1 MPQPVPYVAPT
12 APTSD
17 SGSSVAKM
25 HDAALAGLGMQ
36 GEGEAGSSDG
46 KSWDPAVVDSLFR
59 GL

>member
-1 MPQPVPYVAPT
+1 
-12 APTSD
+12 
-17 SGSSVAKM
+17 M
-25 HDAALAGLGMQ
+25 HDAALAGLGLQ